1 MGQILSMKVALGT
14 VVHLFTRFLY
24 QVIDTAP
31 IWTSYVT
38 LFATALEE
46 LSLWAGL
53 SRTSFT
59 RPIWPPI
66 RSAVV
71 QLAFDASNIAWGGL
85 LLHTVGQS
93 PPVNNLAHE
102 FLSLGNVHTPHL

>member
-1 MGQILSMKVALGT
+1 MKVALGT

-24 QVIDTAP
+24 QVIDVAST
-31 IWTSYVT
+31 WSSYVT
-38 LFATALEE
+38 LSSFALEE
-46 LSLWAGL
+46 LSFWGGL

-59 RPIWPPI
+59 GPIWPPL

-71 QLAFDASNIAWGGL
+71 QLATDAINIAWGGL

-93 PPVNNLAHE
+93 PPVYNVAHE
-102 FLSLGNVHTPHL
+102 FLSLGNVHSPHP